1 LIRKRFDVLVIGGG
15 ISGTLAASYLA
26 GKGRK
31 VGVLKK
37 AGGATAMSSGLLDV
51 LGYVDEE
58 LIRNPEEGVRNLAE
72 KNPDHPY
79 GLTGGGREESASQR
93 GQVAVEKLREALDFF
108 RAGVKAAGH
117 EYEGSLDEN
126 VLAITPFGTYK
137 PTCLLPPWM
146 YSDISGLDGSK
157 ILFVGSKNNPRVN
170 PVYIAKSF
178 EGFILPK
185 LREIGIEIEAEAK
198 AEYVGAPGL
207 EGRRYVLPVEVGY
220 SLDVDENLKKY
231 TENISEKL
239 GDSTHVFLPCLGYR
253 KPRENWEYIK
263 EKLGV
268 EVVELPSLP
277 PSTAGMRLASC
288 LEEMASKGGVEL
300 YKGYSAVSAKIEGAK
315 CLSVEAVHRNE
326 VSEAEA
332 SAFVLATGDYISD
345 DLLVE
350 KDRIVERAF
359 GLRIETPEDQDYL
372 SWLDDT
378 PFPVSGH
385 PASRLGVKV
394 DRAMRP
400 LVKGDVLAENLFACG
415 SVIAGYDYN
424 TEKCGFGVCISTAL
438 AAAEGVLDYL

>member
-1 LIRKRFDVLVIGGG
+1 LIRQRFDVLVIGGG
-15 ISGTLAASYLA
+15 ISGTLAAAYLA

-37 AGGATAMSSGLLDV
+37 GGGATAMSSGLLDV
-51 LGYVDEE
+51 LGYVDEG
-58 LIRNPEEGVRNLAE
+58 LIRNPEEGVRSLSE
-72 KNPDHPY
+72 QNPDHPY
-79 GLTGGGREESASQR
+79 GITGGGREESASER
-93 GQVAVEKLREALDFF
+93 GQGAVKRLREALDFF
-108 RAGVKAAGH
+108 RAGMKAAGH
-117 EYEGSLDEN
+117 EYKGSLDEN

-146 YSDISGLDGSK
+146 YADISRLDGSR

-178 EGFILPK
+178 AGFILPK
-185 LREIGIEIEAEAK
+185 LREVGIEIEAEAE

-207 EGRRYVLPVEVGY
+207 EDRRYILPM
-220 SLDVDENLKKY
+220 
-231 TENISEKL
+231 
-239 GDSTHVFLPCLGYR
+239 PCLGYR
-253 KPRENWEYIK
+253 KPRENWEYMK

-288 LEEMASKGGVEL
+288 LEEMASKEGVEL
-300 YKGYSAVSAKIEGAK
+300 YKGYSAVSAEVEGAK
-315 CLSVEAVHRNE
+315 CFSVEAVHRSE
-326 VSEAEA
+326 VSEVEA

-359 GLRIETPEDQDYL
+359 GLTIETPEAQDYL

-385 PASRLGVKV
+385 PASRFGVKV

-400 LVKGDVLAENLFACG
+400 LVKGDVWAENLFACG

>member
-1 LIRKRFDVLVIGGG
+1 MIRKRFDVLVIGGG
-15 ISGTLAASYLA
+15 MSGILAAAYLA

-31 VGVLKK
+31 VGVLKRG
-37 AGGATAMSSGLLDV
+37 GGATAMSSGLLDV
-51 LGYVDEE
+51 LGYLGEK
-58 LIRNPEEGVRNLAE
+58 LILNPEEGVRSLSE
-72 KNPDHPY
+72 ESPDHPY
-79 GLTGGGREESASQR
+79 GMIGGGRGESASGR
-93 GQVAVEKLREALDFF
+93 GQITVKRLREAVVFF
-108 RAGVKAAGH
+108 REGIKAAGH
-117 EYEGSLDEN
+117 EYKGSLDEN
-126 VLAITPFGTYK
+126 VLVITPFGTYK

-146 YSDISGLDGSK
+146 YSDISKLDGSK
-157 ILFVGSKNNPRVN
+157 ILFVGARNCPRIN

-185 LREIGIEIEAEAK
+185 LKEVGIEIEAEAK

-207 EGRRYVLPVEVGY
+207 EGRRYILPVEVGY
-220 SLDVDENLKKY
+220 SLDVSENLREY

-253 KPRENWEYIK
+253 KPRENWEYLK

-288 LEEMASKGGVEL
+288 LEEMASKEGVEL
-300 YKGYSAVSAKIEGAK
+300 YKGYSAVSAKIEGSK
-315 CLSVEAVHRNE
+315 CFSVEAVHRSE
-326 VSEAEA
+326 VSKVEA

-359 GLRIETPEDQDYL
+359 GLRIETPEGQDYL
-372 SWLDDT
+372 SWLGET
-378 PFPVSGH
+378 PFPVGGH
-385 PASRLGVKV
+385 PSSRFGVKV

-415 SVIAGYDYN
+415 SIIAGYDYN

-438 AAAEGVLDYL
+438 ASAEGVLSYL